1 MTTKKDALA
10 LLREIGGEPTIGS
23 VLKALREGDE
33 LSQRAFAKK
42 LKIRD
47 THLSDIERGTKG
59 VSVERALRFAKVLG
73 LPQQQFLQ
81 LALQSMLREAGVR
94 KARVTVRFAA

>member
-1 MTTKKDALA
+1 MTTKKDAVA
-10 LLREIGGEPTIGS
+10 LLREIGGEPAIGS
-23 VLKALREGDE
+23 VLRAVREGE
-33 LSQRAFAKK
+33 GLSQRAFAKK

-59 VSVERALRFAKVLG
+59 VSIERALRFAKVLG
-73 LPQQQFLQ
+73 LPAKQFLQ

-94 KARVTVRFAA
+94 KVRVTVQFAA